1 MALNTIK
8 IDDNLKAIVGIPG
21 WANDLANKQY
31 AQSAGD
37 PVEAW
42 ASVPLLYRAVNLRA
56 SSISSVPYI
65 VFRKDEEVEYPL
77 QPDLSSV
84 IFQMELGLLLT
95 GAAYALKHYNGPVL
109 TGVHVLN
116 PTTVKWDMKDGESYF
131 TQTIGGK
138 KYGPWGPENMVAIR
152 EPSMT
157 ADVGPGVPPAS
168 VALSASQ
175 LSFNMQE
182 FANKFFEQGGM
193 PATLISTS
201 ANPNPQELERA
212 QSFFRRRLSGVTNAW
227 RTLFLRGDIKVT
239 TLTPDLKSM
248 SMKELSDH
256 VTLDIAASLGVP
268 RSVLES
274 DASNYAT
281 SQTDMYS
288 FWNMTVRPRLP
299 LFEDAINSQL
309 LGGTDYSIKFVPETM
324 EIFQE
329 DESLR
334 AGSLLQL
341 VQAGVPLADAMLM
354 LGYNPLENAPL
365 PPEDEGIEE
374 DLEGIDSEEVLVDS
388 EIASWQRFAIRSL
401 GKTNK
406 RKFEVKHIPIEQ
418 AKEIQALLDKAES
431 VEEVRVAFGSRMFP
445 LDWQQYP

>member
-1 MALNTIK
+1 
-8 IDDNLKAIVGIPG
+8 
-21 WANDLANKQY
+21 
-31 AQSAGD
+31 
-37 PVEAW
+37 
-42 ASVPLLYRAVNLRA
+42 
-56 SSISSVPYI
+56 
-65 VFRKDEEVEYPL
+65 
-77 QPDLSSV
+77 
-84 IFQMELGLLLT
+84 
-95 GAAYALKHYNGPVL
+95 
-109 TGVHVLN
+109 
-116 PTTVKWDMKDGESYF
+116 
-131 TQTIGGK
+131 
-138 KYGPWGPENMVAIR
+138 
-152 EPSMT
+152 
-157 ADVGPGVPPAS
+157 
-168 VALSASQ
+168 
-175 LSFNMQE
+175 MQE
-182 FANKFFEQGGM
+182 FATKFFEQGGM

-288 FWNMTVRPRLP
+288 FWNMTIRPRLP

-374 DLEGIDSEEVLVDS
+374 DLEGIDSEEVLVES